1 MGRVERTFVMKVEQ
15 FKAWLREATREK
27 PRHLKL
33 VKSGEY
39 KNFAFRDGHIPDAL
53 TWTTMI
59 LITKSVGGH
68 RSIGLVGVIWNVCTL
83 IHKKQTKEW
92 HHHTLCL
99 TRLQTGE
106 GDRHINHGGK
116 YGTSICRNIPQTT
129 FQVFIDMQ

>member
-59 LITKSVGGH
+59 LVTKSVGGH

-83 IHKKQTKEW
+83 ITKN
-92 HHHTLCL
+92 
-99 TRLQTGE
+99 RLRNGITI
-106 GDRHINHGGK
+106 HYALHGFRRGRGT
-116 YGTSICRNIPQTT
+116 GTSTMEENMVHQFAGIFHKPLSRCL
-129 FQVFIDMQ
+129 